1 MSASSTI
8 HCLVLNTMSALLS
21 TWQMFIVESR
31 VLSGK
36 VDYFRHEVK
45 PNVTKRLCS
54 SASTNVVGKRGEGVF
69 S

>member
-31 VLSGK
+31 DLPKK
-36 VDYFRHEVK
+36 VDYFRHKVK
-45 PNVTKRLCS
+45 PNVTKKLRS
-54 SASTNVVGKRGEGVF
+54 SASTNVVSKREEGVF